1 MARDWLYRGAVM
13 HDRISPVRNAFRYPA
28 LFICFPLHRKA
39 ELASRLFSLGRF
51 NLFAFHEADHGDGID
66 CLAWVRRLLADMD
79 IAAADGEV
87 WLQTMPRM
95 LGVVFNPVSFWYCHD
110 RDGCLRAVLCE
121 VNNTFGERH
130 CYLLTAPNGGAI
142 GTDTPLQARKVFHVS
157 PFFPVRG
164 EYRFR
169 IEVAADR
176 RRVHIDYWED
186 GELMLRTAVSGRVQ
200 ELNDRHLL
208 RLVFRLG
215 WYTLLVVLRIHWQAL
230 RLWLKK
236 IPFHKKPLPP
246 TEEISR

>member
-1 MARDWLYRGAVM
+1 MKRPWLYTGRVVHTRLQPRRHHFA
-13 HDRISPVRNAFRYPA
+13 YPA
-28 LFICFPLHRKA
+28 FFICFPLAAKA
-39 ELASRLFSLGRF
+39 ALASRLFGLNRF
-51 NLFAFHEADHGDGID
+51 NLFSFHDADHGDGKD
-66 CLAWVRRLLADMD
+66 AEAWLRGLLRKQGVDALCA
-79 IAAADGEV
+79 I
-87 WLQTMPRM
+87 WLQTLPRM
-95 LGVVFNPVSFWYCHD
+95 LGFVFNPVSFWWCHD
-110 RDGCLRAVLCE
+110 AAGALRALLCE

-130 CYLLTAPNGGAI
+130 CYLLTAPDGGVI

-169 IEVAADR
+169 VDVTAAR

-200 ELNDRHLL
+200 ELSDRHLL
-208 RLVFRLG
+208 RLFFRLG

-230 RLWLKK
+230 LLWLKK

-246 TEEISR
+246 PEEISR